1 MTANTTIRFTALF
14 TALVVTTALHGGML
28 FKFNQ
33 VATQAAQ
40 PAATAITLEQVTIVG
55 KRA

>member
-40 PAATAITLEQVTIVG
+40 PTATAITLEQVTIVG